1 MQIIGIQIIAI
12 LFAFFM
18 LYVTFLHYKK
28 GEIKNSTFLF
38 WVILWIIFIF
48 LTLFSQILSP
58 IIGPL
63 RVFRVLDLLMIGAF
77 IILTF
82 ITFENQVKIRNIEKR
97 IEGLVRK
104 EVIKQ
109 VGKKKKGKIKF

>member
-18 LYVTFLHYKK
+18 LYVAFLHYKK

-38 WVILWIIFIF
+38 WVVLWIIFIF

-58 IIGPL
+58 LIGPL
-63 RVFRVLDLLMIGAF
+63 RIFRVLDLLMIGAF

-82 ITFENQVKIRNIEKR
+82 ITFENQVKIRNIEKK
-97 IEGLVRK
+97 IEELVRK
-104 EVIKQ
+104 EASKRVDKEKR
-109 VGKKKKGKIKF
+109 KK